1 MLTTDNRSRLAGLPD
16 GLQMG
21 GPGNGPTGN
30 GYKTI
35 LPPPSLLS
43 KREAYRQIVACLAAC
58 EALLDQIAGGE
69 L

>member
-1 MLTTDNRSRLAGLPD
+1 MNTDAKSRLAGLPD

-30 GYKTI
+30 GYTTI
-35 LPPPSLLS
+35 LPHPPALS

-58 EALLDQIAGGE
+58 EALLDQIEGGK